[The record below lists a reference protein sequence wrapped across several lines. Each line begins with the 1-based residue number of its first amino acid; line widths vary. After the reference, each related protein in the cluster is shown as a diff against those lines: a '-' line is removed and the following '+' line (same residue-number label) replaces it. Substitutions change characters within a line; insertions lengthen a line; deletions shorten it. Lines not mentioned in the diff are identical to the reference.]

1 MRLPAARAVRSLLR
15 GPGTGRIWTCG
26 GCVSSRFR
34 AGRLTSR
41 MEVPQHLRIGGQQ
54 ACLRVR
60 NAVLGAERPH
70 GRLGVTQTGPR
81 HGREQVML
89 NLVVKPA
96 KGEVGEQAAAN
107 VA

>member
-1 MRLPAARAVRSLLR
+1 MRLPAARAARNLLR
-15 GPGTGRIWTCG
+15 GPVQGGTRTCG

-54 ACLRVR
+54 ACLRVG
-60 NAVLGAERPH
+60 NAALGAERPH
-70 GRLGVTQTGPR
+70 RRLGVTQTRPR
-81 HGREQVML
+81 HRREQVVL
-89 NLVVKPA
+89 NLVIKPA
-96 KGEVGEQAAAN
+96 KGEVGENAAAD